1 MPHLVFPKY
10 KEPDI
15 GEARFMLTANT
26 LSSIAPPSKL
36 SVNVER
42 RGYSCD
48 IVFLIDCTGSMGS
61 MIKTVKDHVSTFFNS
76 IDGIV
81 DNWRAAIV
89 GYRDK
94 YADSHWL
101 FANSFTSDP
110 DAVIN

>member
-1 MPHLVFPKY
+1 MPHIVFPKY

-36 SVNVER
+36 SVDVER

-89 GYRDK
+89 GYKDK
-94 YADSHWL
+94 YADSPWL